1 MGSGAADR
9 EAVEQ
14 QGRRDVLRLTKG
26 QSIKFAYSSGVTGNI
41 GPSSLRLASGGS
53 TCGLAAV
60 NRVDRGALLKKVKG
74 VGTLIA
80 LTYILTLEDP
90 RRS

>member
-1 MGSGAADR
+1 VGSGAADR

-41 GPSSLRLASGGS
+41 GPMFTTIGVRLQY
-53 TCGLAAV
+53 V
-60 NRVDRGALLKKVKG
+60 V
-74 VGTLIA
+74 
-80 LTYILTLEDP
+80 
-90 RRS
+90 

>member
-1 MGSGAADR
+1 MGSGSPTRQSNRSAGGT
-9 EAVEQ
+9 VS
-14 QGRRDVLRLTKG
+14 LRLTKG

-90 RRS
+90 

>member
-1 MGSGAADR
+1 MGSGPPTERQSNSRA
-9 EAVEQ
+9 
-14 QGRRDVLRLTKG
+14 GGMVLRLTKG
-26 QSIKFAYSSGVTGNI
+26 QSIKFAYSSGVAGNI

-90 RRS
+90 